1 MIQPGAV
8 PAGSVRWDV
17 GTVEPLGYR
26 PDLDGL
32 RAVAVLLVIAT
43 HAHLPWTN
51 NGGDAGVTAFF
62 VLSGYL
68 ITRLLIEERE
78 RTGRTDL
85 AGFYRRRAVRLGP
98 ALLLVLAFVALASSV
113 VVWPGAWQAGVAAC
127 LIYVSNWVQVLGVQ
141 IDPLGHT
148 WSLAIEE
155 QFYFVW
161 PALLLLLGRR
171 RVLWLAVIGI
181 VAGSLA
187 RTFSDGTFEYF
198 STATRGDA
206 ILLGCVLA
214 LAGVRLPAWAG
225 GLGIAVLVGV
235 AYLNLSHDLTIPISM
250 LSAGLVVT
258 SEWRSLG
265 RLAAVGRR
273 AYGLYLWNWPLA
285 ILFGPLGAV
294 LTFVAAEA
302 SYRLVE
308 RPLMR
313 RFSHARPRSP
323 VAVGQAAFSQV
334 LSGPPAPSVSATPP
348 SPK

>member
-1 MIQPGAV
+1 MMQPGAI
-8 PAGSVRWDV
+8 PAGGLRWDTR
-17 GTVEPLGYR
+17 TVEPLGYR

-85 AGFYRRRAVRLGP
+85 AAFYRRRAVRLGP
-98 ALLLVLAFVALASSV
+98 ALFLVLAFVALAASLV
-113 VVWPGAWQAGVAAC
+113 TWPGAWQVGVASC
-127 LIYVSNWVQVLGVQ
+127 LIYVSNWIQVVGVQ

-171 RVLWLAVIGI
+171 RVMWLAVFGI
-181 VAGSLA
+181 VAGSVI
-187 RTFSDGTFEYF
+187 RTLSDGTFEYF

-206 ILLGCVLA
+206 ILFGCVLA

-225 GLGIAVLVGV
+225 GFGIAVLVGV
-235 AYLNLSHDLTIPISM
+235 AYLNQSHDLTIPVSM

-258 SEWRSLG
+258 SEWRPLG

-285 ILFGPLGAV
+285 ILFGPFGAV
-294 LTFVAAEA
+294 LTFVTAEA

-313 RFSHARPRSP
+313 RLSRARPRSHP
-323 VAVGQAAFSQV
+323 RAEQAAFGPV
-334 LSGPPAPSVSATPP
+334 LSGPQATSVSATPP
-348 SPK
+348 SPP